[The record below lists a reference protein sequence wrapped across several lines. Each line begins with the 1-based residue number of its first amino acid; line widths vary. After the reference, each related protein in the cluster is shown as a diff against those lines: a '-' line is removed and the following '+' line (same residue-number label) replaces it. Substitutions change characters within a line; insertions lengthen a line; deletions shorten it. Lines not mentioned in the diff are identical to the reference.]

1 MELSN
6 TRTNAIYEAGMAKL
20 QEIFDT
26 FELQDFISIIRN
38 NHFDYTE
45 WRRDNLFPGMT
56 VEEISNAAAEYERI
70 HGAPKIR
77 GAQQS

>member
-1 MELSN
+1 MTHL
-6 TRTNAIYEAGMAKL
+6 T
-20 QEIFDT
+20 EIFDT

-56 VEEISNAAAEYERI
+56 LDEILDHAAEHERI

-77 GAQQS
+77 GPQTNM